1 MPVVLRQVLLGLG
14 VVLLQWLVVG
24 RLRLWGVAPDL
35 VLIYVTYQALTHG
48 RLTGTVTGFCAGF
61 AQDLLTNPTNL
72 GLNALVKTLLGFATG
87 LFRSDQGT
95 QLKVNPLQA
104 FLGTLMVAI
113 VHNGLIT
120 IAIALEESTRTPYL
134 LFGVWLGGALY
145 TALLALVISLFRGS
159 GRR

>member
-35 VLIYVTYQALTHG
+35 VLIYVVFQALQRG
-48 RLTGTVTGFCAGF
+48 RLTGAVSGF
-61 AQDLLTNPTNL
+61 AAGLGMDLLANPTTL
-72 GLNALVKTLLGFATG
+72 GLHALLKTLLGFVVG

-95 QLKVNPLQA
+95 QLRINPLQA

-113 VHNGLIT
+113 VHNGLMT
-120 IAIALEESTRTPYL
+120 IALALDQSTRTPYL

-145 TALLALVISLFRGS
+145 TAFVALAIALFRGS
-159 GRR
+159 SAR

>member
-1 MPVVLRQVLLGLG
+1 MPVVLRQVLIGLG

-48 RLTGTVTGFCAGF
+48 RLTGTVSGFLTGL
-61 AQDLLTNPTNL
+61 AQDLLTNPTTL
-72 GLNALVKTLLGFATG
+72 GLHALIKTLLGFAIG
-87 LFRSDQGT
+87 MFRSDQGS
-95 QLKVNPLQA
+95 QLRVGPIQA

-113 VHNGLIT
+113 VHNGLMV
-120 IAIALEESTRTPYL
+120 IALALDESTRTPFL

-145 TALLALVISLFRGS
+145 TALLALVISLFRS
-159 GRR
+159 SAGR

>member
-35 VLIYVTYQALTHG
+35 VLIFVVFQALQRG
-48 RLTGTVTGFCAGF
+48 RLAGAVTGFAAGLG
-61 AQDLLTNPTNL
+61 QDLLTNPTTL
-72 GLNALVKTLLGFATG
+72 GLNALLKTLIGFVVG

-95 QLKVNPLQA
+95 QLRVTPVQA

-113 VHNGLIT
+113 VHNGLMT
-120 IAIALEESTRTPYL
+120 IALALDQATRTPFL

-145 TALLALVISLFRGS
+145 TALVALVIALFRGAPA
-159 GRR
+159 R